1 MSDDLIE
8 NRQQASNDP
17 KYPRAR
23 PLGKTGRVQSSYL
36 LSLAQ
41 SATGTKHVTSPKT
54 TETKAAPASVILRDL
69 LSDGVTP
76 VTSKEQKAGSENNR
90 SQKD

>member
-8 NRQQASNDP
+8 NRQQASNANDP
-17 KYPRAR
+17 KYARAR

-41 SATGTKHVTSPKT
+41 SARGTKHVTSPKT
-54 TETKAAPASVILRDL
+54 TETKAVPASVILNLAKVR
-69 LSDGVTP
+69 GT
-76 VTSKEQKAGSENNR
+76 
-90 SQKD
+90 

>member
-17 KYPRAR
+17 KHARAR
-23 PLGKTGRVQSSYL
+23 PLGKIGRVQSSYL

-41 SATGTKHVTSPKT
+41 SARGTKHMTSPKT
-54 TETKAAPASVILRDL
+54 TETKAVPASVILNLAKVR
-69 LSDGVTP
+69 GT
-76 VTSKEQKAGSENNR
+76 
-90 SQKD
+90 